1 MRKHRLAG
9 HLILGLFLVVASH
22 VYAETEPFFTIV
34 PIVANSNKVTV
45 ALNNVAR
52 ITYQVTNNRPE
63 TLRLTMKPIFG
74 VTQDAQSTD
83 ACTNPFSLAS
93 GKSCLLMLRLAA
105 NQLSPLTNGGPVIC
119 KTTLSFVNIP
129 DDSFCSH
136 PDKKDELMVTV
147 TTENVF

>member
-1 MRKHRLAG
+1 MRKSRLAG
-9 HLILGLFLVVASH
+9 YFISGLLFVVASQVH
-22 VYAETEPFFTIV
+22 AEKQPFFTIV
-34 PIVANSNKVTV
+34 PIVANSNKVDV

-52 ITYQVTNNRPE
+52 VTYQVTNNRPE

-74 VTQDAQSTD
+74 VTQDTQSTG

-105 NQLSPLTNGGPVIC
+105 NQLSPVTNGGPVIC
-119 KTTLSFVNIP
+119 RTTLSFVNIP

-136 PDKKDELMVTV
+136 PEKNDELMVRV
-147 TTENVF
+147 TTGNIF